1 MWVTK
6 NFQNYKHTNKI
17 KQIIRKNLEMDQN
30 VSSSSNKQLTYDQ
43 WHIILQAFLENHEEG
58 RLKHLSIKK
67 DAEIFS
73 ARRN

>member
-1 MWVTK
+1 
-6 NFQNYKHTNKI
+6 
-17 KQIIRKNLEMDQN
+17 MDQN

-43 WHIILQAFLENHEEG
+43 WHIILQAFLENYEEG